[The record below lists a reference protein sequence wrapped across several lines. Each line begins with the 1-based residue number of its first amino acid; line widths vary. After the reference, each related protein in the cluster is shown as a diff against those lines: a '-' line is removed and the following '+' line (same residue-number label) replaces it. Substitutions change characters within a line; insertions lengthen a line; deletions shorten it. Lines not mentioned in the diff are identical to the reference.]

1 MAAPVR
7 FHFRRQVARAR
18 RGPGVRPF
26 GRGTVASVALWSAVL
41 TACGADSHPQTTLD
55 PASDIARDIA
65 GLQAMIFWWIMGVLV
80 VVTAVLIYV
89 LFRFRDRP
97 DAPEPRR
104 IHGNNTLEILWTLG
118 PAVIV
123 VLILVPTVKTIFRS
137 YQEPPAGAVRVE
149 AIAHQWWW
157 EFRYPDLGVVTAN
170 QIHVP
175 TGRPVH
181 LTLSSADVLH
191 NFWAPRL
198 AGKRYTYPRLPG
210 PAAERENFNVLL
222 FTVDEPG
229 AYSGQCAEFCGIAH
243 AFMRF
248 QVVAME
254 GEAFEEWVADMGGA
268 PSGEAPDSVAPGAAA
283 DTAASSEAR
292 DTAAPAVARDT
303 AAPAGQAAAPDA
315 GAQDA
320 TPRPPAAD
328 TTETIPSTDQIE
340 RGRALFTSRPC
351 VACHA
356 IQGVSQGV
364 IGPSLTRFGERW
376 SVGAGAV
383 DNTQE
388 NLEAWIRD
396 PGAIKPGT
404 KMPGARVEGGGMPP
418 TNLTDDE
425 VAAIAA
431 YLLSLK

>member
-7 FHFRRQVARAR
+7 FHSRRQVARPR
-18 RGPGVRPF
+18 RGLGVPSF
-26 GRGTVASVALWSAVL
+26 GLGTVIPVALWSAVL
-41 TACGADSHPQTTLD
+41 TACGADRHPQTTLD

-65 GLQAMIFWWIMGVLV
+65 SLQAMIFWWIMGVLV

-89 LFRFRDRP
+89 LVRFRDRP
-97 DAPEPRR
+97 GAPEPRR

-157 EFRYPDLGVVTAN
+157 EFRYPELGVVTAN

-181 LTLSSADVLH
+181 LSLSSADVLH

-222 FTVDEPG
+222 FTVDQPG
-229 AYSGQCAEFCGIAH
+229 EYAGQCAEFCGIAH

-254 GEAFEEWVADMGGA
+254 GDAFEGWVADMGGA
-268 PSGEAPDSVAPGAAA
+268 LPGEAA
-283 DTAASSEAR
+283 DTAA
-292 DTAAPAVARDT
+292 P
-303 AAPAGQAAAPDA
+303 AAAASDV
-315 GAQDA
+315 GSQDT
-320 TPRPPAAD
+320 TPRQPAAD
-328 TTETIPSTDQIE
+328 TTGTIPSTDQVE
-340 RGRALFTSRPC
+340 RGRTLFTSRPC

-364 IGPSLTRFGERW
+364 IGPNLTRFGERW

-388 NLEAWIRD
+388 NLEDWIRD
-396 PGAIKPGT
+396 PGAIKPGA
-404 KMPGARVEGGGMPP
+404 KMPGARVEGAGMPP
-418 TNLTDDE
+418 MNLTDDE

>member
-7 FHFRRQVARAR
+7 FLFRSQVARAR
-18 RGPGVRPF
+18 RGLGVRSS
-26 GRGTVASVALWSAVL
+26 GRGTAVSVALWSAVV
-41 TACGADSHPQTTLD
+41 TACGADRHPQTTLD

-65 GLQAMIFWWIMGVLV
+65 GLQAMIFWWIMGVLL

-89 LFRFRDRP
+89 LVRFRDRP

-181 LTLSSADVLH
+181 LSLSSADVLH

-222 FTVDEPG
+222 FTVDQPG
-229 AYSGQCAEFCGIAH
+229 EYAGQCAEFCGTAH

-254 GEAFEEWVADMGGA
+254 RDAFDGWVADMGGA
-268 PSGEAPDSVAPGAAA
+268 PSGVAPD
-283 DTAASSEAR
+283 
-292 DTAAPAVARDT
+292 PAVPGVPADPT
-303 AAPAGQAAAPDA
+303 APAGQAAAA
-315 GAQDA
+315 AAVAQDT
-320 TPRPPAAD
+320 TPRPPVADTTPRPPVAD
-328 TTETIPSTDQIE
+328 TTETIPSTDRIE
-340 RGRALFTSRPC
+340 RGRTLFTSRPC

-356 IQGVSQGV
+356 IQEVSQGV

-376 SVGAGAV
+376 SVGAGAL

-396 PGAIKPGT
+396 PGAIKPGA

>member
-1 MAAPVR
+1 VR
-7 FHFRRQVARAR
+7 RAW
-18 RGPGVRPF
+18 
-26 GRGTVASVALWSAVL
+26 ASVSAGL
-41 TACGADSHPQTTLD
+41 PLLLAGCGADRHPQTTLD

-65 GLQAMIFWWIMGVLV
+65 GLQALIFWWIMGVLV
-80 VVTAVLIYV
+80 VVTAVLVYV

-123 VLILVPTVKTIFRS
+123 ALILVPTVRTIFRS
-137 YQEPPAGAVRVE
+137 YQSPPDGAILVE
-149 AIAHQWWW
+149 AIGHQWWW

-175 TGRPVH
+175 AGRPVH

-198 AGKRYTYPRLPG
+198 GGKRYTYPRLPG
-210 PAAERENFNVLL
+210 PGSERENFNVLQ

-229 AYSGQCAEFCGIAH
+229 AYTGQCAEFCGTSHAH
-243 AFMRF
+243 MRF
-248 QVVAME
+248 MVVAMDE
-254 GEAFEEWVADMGGA
+254 VGFDDWVADMGGGPPLGA
-268 PSGEAPDSVAPGAAA
+268 GEAAGGAAPGAGDVAGAPPGAPSPEDAVPA
-283 DTAASSEAR
+283 DTSAAGDPAPAPQ
-292 DTAAPAVARDT
+292 DTAPAPQDT
-303 AAPAGQAAAPDA
+303 APV
-315 GAQDA
+315 
-320 TPRPPAAD
+320 
-328 TTETIPSTDQIE
+328 IPSNAEIE

-351 VACHA
+351 IACHA

-364 IGPSLTRFGERW
+364 LGPNLTRFGDRW
-376 SVGAGAV
+376 SVGAGAL

-396 PGAIKPGT
+396 PGAIKADA

-418 TNLTDDE
+418 TNLTDE
-425 VAAIAA
+425 EISAIAA